1 MNRMELVKRK
11 STTSKKVLRVE
22 NFENEK
28 SKLFNKIQSRV
39 AEYGIPPFL
48 IINWDQT
55 GLHIV
60 PVSQWTM
67 AKEGSKRVEI
77 AGSEDKCQITGVLL
91 FTDLINTKRPG

>member
-28 SKLFNKIQSRV
+28 SKLLNKIQNRV

-48 IINWDQT
+48 IINRDQT

-67 AKEGSKRVEI
+67 AKERSKRVEI
-77 AGSEDKCQITGVLL
+77 VGSEGKCQITGVLL
-91 FTDLINTKRPG
+91 FTDLINTK